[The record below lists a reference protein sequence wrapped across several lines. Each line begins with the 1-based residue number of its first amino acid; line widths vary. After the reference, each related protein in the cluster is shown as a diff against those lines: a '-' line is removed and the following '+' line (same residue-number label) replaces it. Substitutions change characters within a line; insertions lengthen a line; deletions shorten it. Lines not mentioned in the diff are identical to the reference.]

1 LCRGLSFIGPF
12 VPSTAQ
18 GRDFPL
24 KGKIGIYIDIIEL
37 LLALNSIALKIPFV
51 KYHGAGNDFIMID
64 DREGTIGPLLTTEWI
79 ARACHRHFGIG
90 ADGMILVQEGEDEA
104 GFFMKYFNSD
114 GWTSSFCGN
123 GGRCFAA
130 FTEDLE
136 IHGGAFEFL
145 GTDGWHFSQRDRNN
159 EISLSMTDV
168 HTIDKL
174 DDKNFVLDTGSPHLV
189 LFTDQLENIE
199 VKLKGRQIRNS
210 TPFKEKGINV
220 NFVEIL
226 APGEIKIRTYE
237 RGVEDETLA
246 CGTGVVASAIAAAFS
261 TDTNNHS
268 WLVHARGGDLHVD
281 FKHEGDQHFTNVRL
295 TGPAVES
302 FRGEI
307 DLLPTS

>member
-1 LCRGLSFIGPF
+1 LCFGLSFICPF
-12 VPSTAQ
+12 VPSATQ
-18 GRDFPL
+18 GWDFPL

-37 LLALNSIALKIPFV
+37 LLPLNYNALKIPFV

-64 DREGTIGPLLTTEWI
+64 DREGKFGPLLTTEWI
-79 ARACHRHFGIG
+79 ARACHRHFGVG

-104 GFFMKYFNSD
+104 GFFMKYYNSD
-114 GWTSSFCGN
+114 GLTSSFCGN

-145 GTDGWHFSQRDRNN
+145 GTDGWHFSQRDQNN

-168 HTIDKL
+168 STIDKL
-174 DDKNFVLDTGSPHLV
+174 DEKTFVLNTGSPHLV
-189 LFTDQLENIE
+189 LFTDQIENLE
-199 VKLKGRQIRNS
+199 VKLKGREIRNS
-210 TPFKEKGINV
+210 GPFKEKGINV
-220 NFVEIL
+220 NFVQFIS
-226 APGEIKIRTYE
+226 PSEIKIRTYE

-246 CGTGVVASAIAAAFS
+246 CGTGVVASAIASAFS
-261 TDTNNHS
+261 EDSNIHT
-268 WLVHARGGDLHVD
+268 WLVHAQGGDLHVD
-281 FKHEGDQHFTNVRL
+281 FKHEGGHAFTNVKL

-307 DLLPTS
+307 EI